1 MIRETLLAATL
12 LFAVTPFSNSVVV
25 SDPQRSDQSLA
36 TLKTFLETAEEL
48 RNYSKNGYTTTFTG
62 EFRRIP
68 EDLQVE
74 LNRNFPEYKFH
85 IAKMSVQ
92 IDPPHTQYDLVVITS
107 SVFLVGAVRGH
118 SVPQTQAVRI
128 LQFEVDGRRI
138 EKKFKIVLYVGN
150 QAIEPTMKE
159 NSFVIPPSVRK
170 QESVGVRFLCGN
182 YNLFFDHVAVSSF
195 DVDWIMGID
204 HEPFKQ
210 EYVEAEEA
218 KKLKLLYY
226 ISFVP
231 KDADGSRLVVKVF
244 K

>member
-1 MIRETLLAATL
+1 MKFWKLG
-12 LFAVTPFSNSVVV
+12 VVA
-25 SDPQRSDQSLA
+25 L
-36 TLKTFLETAEEL
+36 
-48 RNYSKNGYTTTFTG
+48 
-62 EFRRIP
+62 
-68 EDLQVE
+68 
-74 LNRNFPEYKFH
+74 
-85 IAKMSVQ
+85 
-92 IDPPHTQYDLVVITS
+92 
-107 SVFLVGAVRGH
+107 SVFLVGAVTGH
-118 SVPQTQAVRI
+118 SAPQTKAVRI

-150 QAIEPTMKE
+150 QAIEPTMYE

-182 YNLFFDHVAVSSF
+182 YNLFFDDVAVSSF
-195 DVDWIMGID
+195 DVDWIIGID
-204 HEPFKQ
+204 HVPFKQ

-218 KKLKLLYY
+218 KKLRLLYY